1 MDITQYDKHLH
12 PRNLHNK
19 GYDFQKLQRVHA
31 PLKEYII
38 EAQHGNASIDFA
50 NPDAIVELNKAL
62 LKQYYQID
70 QWSIPK
76 NSLCPPIP
84 GRADYIHYLADL
96 INENKEEKH
105 PTGAD
110 IRILDIGTGASC
122 IYPILGQ
129 RINQWSFVA
138 TDIDESAVQAAQ
150 TNVKSNGG
158 LKKQIEVRIQRD
170 RTHIFQD
177 IISKTDRFDAV
188 MCNPPFYKSREENWQ
203 KTTKKFNNLNKKTD
217 KLPVQNFGGHPNE
230 LWCEGGERQ
239 FVRTMIY
246 ESMPFKDR
254 LGWITTLISDK
265 ENLKPLI
272 AVLEYNKASKV
283 EVITMRQGHK
293 VVRIL
298 AWKW

>member
-1 MDITQYDKHLH
+1 M
-12 PRNLHNK
+12 
-19 GYDFQKLQRVHA
+19 FV
-31 PLKEYII
+31 
-38 EAQHGNASIDFA
+38 GNIALWQILIYKSFSIRRFY
-50 NPDAIVELNKAL
+50 N
-62 LKQYYQID
+62 
-70 QWSIPK
+70 
-76 NSLCPPIP
+76 
-84 GRADYIHYLADL
+84 L
-96 INENKEEKH
+96 INL
-105 PTGAD
+105 
-110 IRILDIGTGASC
+110 I
-122 IYPILGQ
+122 
-129 RINQWSFVA
+129 
-138 TDIDESAVQAAQ
+138 
-150 TNVKSNGG
+150 
-158 LKKQIEVRIQRD
+158 
-170 RTHIFQD
+170 
-177 IISKTDRFDAV
+177 
-188 MCNPPFYKSREENWQ
+188 
-203 KTTKKFNNLNKKTD
+203 KKTD